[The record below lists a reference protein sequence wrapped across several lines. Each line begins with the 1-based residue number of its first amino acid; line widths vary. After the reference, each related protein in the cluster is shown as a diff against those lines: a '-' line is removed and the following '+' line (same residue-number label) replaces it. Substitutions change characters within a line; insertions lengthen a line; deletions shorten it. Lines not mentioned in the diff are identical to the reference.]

1 MSICALGETAERVRR
16 FTVLVQPAGRGSGS
30 GVLWSN
36 DGLIVTND
44 HVARSLRVKVTL
56 WDGREFEAQVAA
68 RDRRRDL
75 AALRI
80 SAADSI
86 AAGYRRDSSQLRA
99 GEIVLA
105 VGNPFGFLGALTTGV
120 IHAVG
125 PLPGLGS
132 QAWVQSDVRLA
143 PGNSGG
149 PLTDAGG
156 RVIGINAMVAGR
168 LALAIPSNEVRR
180 FLQGQT
186 GKNWLGVTLTPVR
199 LPRASRQAIGL
210 LIVAIAPASPAAQ
223 ASLLPGDILLGASE
237 RQFSSAEDLADL
249 LNRNASPLLRLE
261 FLRGDYT
268 RVRRVVAEVR
278 ARNRKGGAIAA

>member
-1 MSICALGETAERVRR
+1 MSVCALGETAERVRR

-36 DGLIVTND
+36 DGLIVTNN

-68 RDRRRDL
+68 RDRKRDL

-80 SAADSI
+80 SGADLTAAT
-86 AAGYRRDSSQLRA
+86 YRDSSQLHA

-156 RVIGINAMVAGR
+156 QVIGINAMVAGR

-210 LIVAIAPASPAAQ
+210 LIVGIAPASAAAQ

-237 RQFSSAEDLADL
+237 KQFSSAEDLADL
-249 LNRNASPLLRLE
+249 LDRNASPLLRLE

-268 RVRRVVAEVR
+268 RVRKVVAEVR